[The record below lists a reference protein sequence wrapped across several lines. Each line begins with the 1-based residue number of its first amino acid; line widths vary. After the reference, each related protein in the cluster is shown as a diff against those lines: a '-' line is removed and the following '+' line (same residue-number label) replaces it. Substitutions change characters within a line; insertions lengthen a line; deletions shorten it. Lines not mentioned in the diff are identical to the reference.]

1 MKLVK
6 NCPKDFFQK
15 LVSILGGQNNRSE
28 RECCM
33 KAIIP
38 KIYFYYDKYDCNF
51 IEHSYY
57 PNSETIYD
65 IYMIICHGYLI
76 LD

>member
-1 MKLVK
+1 
-6 NCPKDFFQK
+6 
-15 LVSILGGQNNRSE
+15 
-28 RECCM
+28 M